1 MVNAKYFTLPVIPKE
16 KENSCFTI
24 NSFVTFY
31 NQTALKTRVKL
42 GSFFT
47 FCYDVLTFISIKNFD
62 TTV

>member
-31 NQTALKTRVKL
+31 NQTALQTRVKL
-42 GSFFT
+42 GSFFLL
-47 FCYDVLTFISIKNFD
+47 FAMMC
-62 TTV
+62 